1 MTPPKLTPQ
10 NMNGTVYVKFRIEW
24 RNINEKKPRHETK
37 NIYVIIRSRANNF
50 SPRAVQK
57 IERCDF
63 INVQG

>member
-1 MTPPKLTPQ
+1 
-10 NMNGTVYVKFRIEW
+10 MNGTVYVKFRIEW
-24 RNINEKKPRHETK
+24 RNINEKKSRHETK
-37 NIYVIIRSRANNF
+37 NIDVIIRSRANNF